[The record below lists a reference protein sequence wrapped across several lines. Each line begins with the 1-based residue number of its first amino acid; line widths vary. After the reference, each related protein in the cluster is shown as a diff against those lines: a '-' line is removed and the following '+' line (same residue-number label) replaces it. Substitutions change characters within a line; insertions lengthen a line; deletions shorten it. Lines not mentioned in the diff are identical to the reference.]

1 MYVGNWQ
8 EVQNSCILDLL
19 GRKVEGAGVRLQ
31 RDLYTFQRY
40 SVGSEETE
48 GEARQEDE
56 EIRFFKISLS

>member
-31 RDLYTFQRY
+31 RDLYTFRRH
-40 SVGSEETE
+40 SVGSEEIE
-48 GEARQEDE
+48 DEARQEDE
-56 EIRFFKISLS
+56 ETGFFKISLS